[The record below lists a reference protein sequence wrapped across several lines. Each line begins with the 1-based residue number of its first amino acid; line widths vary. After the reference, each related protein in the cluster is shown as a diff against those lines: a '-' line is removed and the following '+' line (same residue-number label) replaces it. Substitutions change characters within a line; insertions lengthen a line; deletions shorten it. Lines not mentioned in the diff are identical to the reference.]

1 VANGATATVAAV
13 DPATSTITVHQRN
26 DHDETTTVIPA
37 DYLQAGQVAHGYATT
52 IHKAQGATV
61 DQAFLL
67 GSDNLYREAGYTGL
81 SRARQGTN
89 LYLVAPPTPAGQ
101 MGRHDMVDPVMELAA
116 RLGVSRTQLLA
127 ADQLPPPPPAR
138 PARGPARP
146 LDELAGDAH
155 QIAAALADQAPPPGA
170 DPHVWVAQHWG
181 DLDRWRGLQA
191 TVTAQRHAL
200 GVAALYDPA
209 PHLIDALGPPPAAGV
224 DRHRWA
230 VTAGRVEA
238 YRAAHRIDDPAG
250 LLGPEPDHPA
260 EVVEWRH
267 VARAVEQFQQRHLD
281 QGLSL

>member
-1 VANGATATVAAV
+1 
-13 DPATSTITVHQRN
+13 
-26 DHDETTTVIPA
+26 
-37 DYLQAGQVAHGYATT
+37 VAHGYATT

-89 LYLVAPPTPAGQ
+89 LYLVAPPTPARQ
-101 MGRHDMVDPVMELAA
+101 MGGADMVDPVMELAA
-116 RLGVSRTQLLA
+116 RLGISRAQLLA

-138 PARGPARP
+138 PGPGPARP
-146 LDELAGDAH
+146 IDELAGDARR
-155 QIAAALADQAPPPGA
+155 IGAALADQAPPLGA
-170 DPHVWVAQHWG
+170 DPQAWVAEHAG

-191 TVTAQRHAL
+191 AVTAQRHAL

-209 PHLIDALGPPPAAGV
+209 PHLIDALGPPPAAGA

-238 YRAAHRIDDPAG
+238 YRAAHRINDPSG
-250 LLGPEPDHPA
+250 LLGPKPDHPA
-260 EVVEWRH
+260 EVLEWRH
-267 VARAVEQFQQRHLD
+267 VARAVEQFRRRHLD
-281 QGLSL
+281 RRLSL